1 MMLKILSFRLAR
13 AVALSHHRRLP
24 YSRDRLC
31 RGRTL
36 PDITRTTS
44 TRPSSQLKRL
54 SRLTQWKNRST
65 PSRHADLAVSVD
77 LLFTRC
83 SSENVRNQP
92 LQRQALS
99 CKVTKIQEN
108 WDFLYFVYSTT
119 ETCRIQSFTTTGHV
133 VRHDLSSRLPLGVV
147 FSLLGIQGGFVL
159 VATHSS
165 VRDVLFA
172 LKFSDPLWYRIDDR
186 RTSTRTRTV
195 SNQYKRASPAGTS
208 LHSQARLP
216 QSLV

>member
-1 MMLKILSFRLAR
+1 
-13 AVALSHHRRLP
+13 
-24 YSRDRLC
+24 
-31 RGRTL
+31 
-36 PDITRTTS
+36 
-44 TRPSSQLKRL
+44 
-54 SRLTQWKNRST
+54 
-65 PSRHADLAVSVD
+65 
-77 LLFTRC
+77 
-83 SSENVRNQP
+83 
-92 LQRQALS
+92 
-99 CKVTKIQEN
+99 
-108 WDFLYFVYSTT
+108 
-119 ETCRIQSFTTTGHV
+119 
-133 VRHDLSSRLPLGVV
+133 VV
-147 FSLLGIQGGFVL
+147 FPLLGIQGGFVL